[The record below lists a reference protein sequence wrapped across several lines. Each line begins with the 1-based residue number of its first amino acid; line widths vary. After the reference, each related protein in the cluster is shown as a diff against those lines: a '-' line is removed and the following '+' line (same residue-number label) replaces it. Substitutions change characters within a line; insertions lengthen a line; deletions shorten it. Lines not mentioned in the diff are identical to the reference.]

1 MLELSTFLIA
11 MIILFAIV
19 GYTRGWTK
27 ELIATAGILLALFTL
42 RQFET
47 LLVDPLTDGRQ
58 NSKFYLQALT
68 LIIMA
73 FFAYQVPPEVLA
85 RGEGRGAFREGMQ
98 DGILGA
104 LVGAF
109 NGYLL
114 FGSLWWFLDT
124 LEYPLQGYIIPAA
137 PGSTS
142 ADLVGLLPQT
152 WLLGGDGSVL
162 SILMI
167 ALFVFVF
174 VVVI

>member
-1 MLELSTFLIA
+1 MLELSTFLIT
-11 MIILFAIV
+11 MIILFGII

-58 NSKFYLQALT
+58 LSKFYLQAAT
-68 LIIMA
+68 LILMA
-73 FFAYQVPPEVLA
+73 FFAYQVPPEVLSRGEA
-85 RGEGRGAFREGMQ
+85 RGYFREGVQ

-114 FGSLWWFLDT
+114 FGSLWWFLDN
-124 LEYPLQGYIIPAA
+124 LEYPIAGYVAPAA

-142 ADLVGLLPQT
+142 ASWVEILPQS